1 VKFNISAW
9 RDTVIAISRRFL
21 RDIFNDKGKLE
32 DCNVDGFNKDNEEG
46 DSL

>member
-9 RDTVIAISRRFL
+9 RDAVIAIGRRFL
-21 RDIFNDKGKLE
+21 RDIFNDEGKLE
-32 DCNVDGFNKDNEEG
+32 DCDVDGFDEDNEEG

>member
-9 RDTVIAISRRFL
+9 RDVVITIGRRFL

-32 DCNVDGFNKDNEEG
+32 DCDVDGFDEDNKEG